1 MAKAKGSCRGSHKRY
16 YFDKVSGSCQ
26 IFFYGGCNGNQNNF
40 AIKEECESKCR
51 LHLKPETRTS
61 SNLQIDEVHDPICAL
76 PSETGPCRAMKPRYY
91 YNSQKQKCERFM
103 YGGCKG
109 NDNNFGTHREC
120 VMKCGAKSRSI
131 NRSRTL
137 FKGVQTPPQCVFN
150 NQAFNLGDILRLPQ
164 DECTTCTCS
173 TPPTLTCMTE
183 SCANF
188 KIYGDTKG
196 CEVIKAKGSCCPQK
210 IRCPKP
216 IVGDCPSVCTQMG
229 FVKPQNALCQ
239 TISDE
244 CGCDRGFFCVEN

>member
-1 MAKAKGSCRGSHKRY
+1 MKEVRKKFHTIY
-16 YFDKVSGSCQ
+16 Y
-26 IFFYGGCNGNQNNF
+26 QNLSSV
-40 AIKEECESKCR
+40 KSKTNTI
-51 LHLKPETRTS
+51 LK
-61 SNLQIDEVHDPICAL
+61 L
-76 PSETGPCRAMKPRYY
+76 
-91 YNSQKQKCERFM
+91 
-103 YGGCKG
+103 
-109 NDNNFGTHREC
+109 
-120 VMKCGAKSRSI
+120 SI
-131 NRSRTL
+131 
-137 FKGVQTPPQCVFN
+137 
-150 NQAFNLGDILRLPQ
+150 LGDILRLPQ

-244 CGCDRGFFCVEN
+244 CGCDRGFFCVEK